1 MPFSLAG
8 AFNPVPKLCFKRW
21 KSGDAPDSYTDLIER
36 ERIMDLNKLVNDGLA
51 KIQAEGFVK
60 QVVEEQLKE
69 TIKNIVHDVLR
80 EYSDFG
86 KNLKEQIE
94 SQLNI
99 NLDELNIASY
109 NLMVLNAVKE
119 KLDEAMHLQGV
130 EKIKADMDEMLGTAK
145 TEYKLS
151 ELIEELK
158 NDALE
163 DDDDLRGKEM
173 SFHIDS
179 RSYLTFIFFDED
191 HDKDK
196 YDCKYRITMDKEGYL
211 TSVKIGSR
219 EFKNSV
225 IMGGLYGIE
234 ATLFKMYTQGSKLII
249 DEDEVDTY
257 YPEEWE
263 D

>member
-1 MPFSLAG
+1 M
-8 AFNPVPKLCFKRW
+8 
-21 KSGDAPDSYTDLIER
+21 
-36 ERIMDLNKLVNDGLA
+36 MDLNKLVNDSLG
-51 KIQAEGFVK
+51 KIQAEGFVE
-60 QVVEEQLKE
+60 QVVEEQLKK
-69 TIKNIVHDVLR
+69 TIKSIVHDVLR

-86 KNLKEQIE
+86 KNLKKQVE

-99 NLDELNIASY
+99 NLDKLNIASY

-119 KLDEAMHLQGV
+119 KLDEAMYLQGI
-130 EKIKADMDEMLGTAK
+130 EKIKADMDEILGTSK
-145 TEYKLS
+145 NEYKLS
-151 ELIEELK
+151 ELIEKLK

-163 DDDDLRGKEM
+163 YEDDLRGEEM
-173 SFHIDS
+173 SFHIEPGS
-179 RSYLTFIFFDED
+179 SLTFISFDKEP
-191 HDKDK
+191 DKHR
-196 YDCKYRITMDKEGYL
+196 YECKYRISVDKEGKL
-211 TSVKIGSR
+211 ISVKIGGM
-219 EFKNSV
+219 EFKNNV